1 MFFAYSSNLTIPL
14 GMALGQPTRFSMTF
28 VAVILKIE
36 SWSRSKRISQPG
48 FDMTFVFVNLFKIG
62 SQKLGIVS
70 VICCAPIFLKAKL
83 KTKHHGE

>member
-1 MFFAYSSNLTIPL
+1 
-14 GMALGQPTRFSMTF
+14 MTF

-36 SWSRSKRISQPG
+36 SWSWSKRISQPG

-83 KTKHHGE
+83 KTRYHGY